1 MKRRVVITG
10 IGVVTPLGCSLDTF
24 WENILASR
32 SGIARIKS
40 FDPSPF
46 SSQVGGEVD
55 DFSPTEFINERE
67 VRRMDRFCHFALA
80 CADMAIKDSGLLDD
94 SDTTDPTKVGVI
106 IGSGIGGFC
115 EIEQTT
121 RTLIE
126 SGPRRISPFFIP
138 KLMMNAASGQVAI
151 RYGFKGPN
159 FATASACASANHAM
173 GVSLDMLRSGKVSV
187 ILTGGSEAALTQLGL
202 GGFCALKALSTHYND
217 QPEKASR
224 PFDKERD
231 GFVLGEGAAVFV
243 FEELEHAK
251 KRDAKIYAEV
261 LGFGAGDDGYHIT
274 APLEDGSGAADAM
287 RLALEDAEVNLED
300 VSYINAHGTSTK
312 LNDASETKA
321 IKTVFG
327 DYAYKLPVSSTKS
340 QIGHLLGGAAAVELA
355 ATVLAVKNGILP
367 PTINYEF
374 PDPEC
379 DLDYVPNEPR
389 EAKVDIAMSNSFG
402 FGGHNACIVVGRL
415 R

>member
-1 MKRRVVITG
+1 MRRVVVTG
-10 IGVVTPLGCSLDTF
+10 IGVVTSLGCELEKF
-24 WENILASR
+24 WQNVLASK
-32 SGIARIKS
+32 SGIARITA

-46 SSQVGGEVD
+46 SSQIGGEVR
-55 DFSPTEFINERE
+55 DFVPTKYIDERE
-67 VRRMDRFCHFALA
+67 AKRMDRFCQFALA
-80 CADMAIKDSGLLDD
+80 CSELAIKDSALFDD
-94 SDTTDPTKVGVI
+94 ANKIDPKRVGVV
-106 IGSGIGGFC
+106 IGSGVGGFC

-121 RTLIE
+121 RALLE

-151 RYGFKGPN
+151 KYGLRGPN

-173 GVSLDMLRSGKVSV
+173 GMALNIIRYGKAD
-187 ILTGGSEAALTQLGL
+187 IMLTGGSEAALTQLGL
-202 GGFCALKALSTHYND
+202 GGFCALKALSTRND

-224 PFDKERD
+224 PFDRERD

-243 FEELEHAK
+243 FEEYEHAK
-251 KRDAKIYAEV
+251 RRSAKIYAEV
-261 LGFGAGDDGYHIT
+261 LGFGATDDGYHIT
-274 APLEDGSGAADAM
+274 APLEDGSGAADSI
-287 RLALEDAEVNLED
+287 RLALEDAKISPEQ

-321 IKTVFG
+321 IKMVFG
-327 DYAYKLPVSSTKS
+327 KDAYKIPISSTKS

-355 ATVLAVKNGILP
+355 VTILAIRDNVVP

-389 EAKVDIAMSNSFG
+389 PHKVDFAISNSFG
-402 FGGHNACIVVGRL
+402 FGGHNAVIVVGKL
-415 R
+415 K

>member
-1 MKRRVVITG
+1 MRRVVVTG
-10 IGVVTPLGCSLDTF
+10 IGVVTSLGCELEKF
-24 WENILASR
+24 WQNVLASK
-32 SGIARIKS
+32 SGIARITA

-46 SSQVGGEVD
+46 SSQIGGEVR
-55 DFSPTEFINERE
+55 DFVPTKYIDERE
-67 VRRMDRFCHFALA
+67 AKRMDRFCQFALA
-80 CADMAIKDSGLLDD
+80 CSELAIKDSALFDD
-94 SDTTDPTKVGVI
+94 ANKIDPKRVGVV
-106 IGSGIGGFC
+106 IGSGVGGFC

-121 RTLIE
+121 RALLE

-151 RYGFKGPN
+151 KYGLRGPN

-173 GVSLDMLRSGKVSV
+173 GMALDIIRYGKADIV
-187 ILTGGSEAALTQLGL
+187 LTGGSEAALTQLGL
-202 GGFCALKALSTHYND
+202 GGFCALKALSTRND

-224 PFDKERD
+224 PFDRERD

-243 FEELEHAK
+243 FEEYEHAK
-251 KRDAKIYAEV
+251 RRSAKIYAEV
-261 LGFGAGDDGYHIT
+261 LGFGATDDGYHIT
-274 APLEDGSGAADAM
+274 APLEDGSGAADSI
-287 RLALEDAEVNLED
+287 RLALEDAKISPEQ

-321 IKTVFG
+321 IKMVFG
-327 DYAYKLPVSSTKS
+327 KDAYKIPISSTKS

-355 ATVLAVKNGILP
+355 ATILAIRDNVVP

-389 EAKVDIAMSNSFG
+389 PHKVDFAISNSFG
-402 FGGHNACIVVGRL
+402 FGGHNAVIVVGKL
-415 R
+415 K